1 MIHPIES
8 SHMPSPLAAGH
19 DGARKD
25 DAKLSRHIKR
35 RSAWWRWS
43 IRLWLLL
50 IAGVSVGVAFLADAY
65 EQRQAELRF
74 IQQLRANSVQPIKVM
89 TRLPSGDFTLF

>member
-1 MIHPIES
+1 MSHPIES
-8 SHMPSPLAAGH
+8 SHMPPPLASSH
-19 DGARKD
+19 NGACKD
-25 DAKLSRHIKR
+25 AAKLSRRIKR

-50 IAGVSVGVAFLADAY
+50 IAGLSVGVAYLADAY